1 MNSRTPFSILSVSL
15 FALLLVG
22 VAPAIAQLPATRLD
36 GVFPAGGRIGET
48 VEMTISGAD
57 LDDVNQLLFSVD
69 GISATQKMAEPTPF
83 DEGPQPIENQ
93 FVVTIGAGVAPGRY
107 EVRCRGRYGISGPR
121 SFQVGNL
128 PQVKEIEPNK
138 SPDEATDVPQVPVS
152 IHGQFASPA
161 DIDLYRFQGTA
172 GQRLVIRGEAAQ
184 IDSPTSLVL
193 TLVRSDGRIV
203 SEARRVANDD
213 PTIDV
218 KLPEDGA
225 YLLRAYDLLY
235 TAGAD
240 RVYRIEIGSTPT
252 IDFVFPP
259 VGAAGSNEE
268 YTLYGKNLPGGEAS
282 EWMKDGVTLERLK
295 VRIPI
300 PADVVG
306 TLRYTDR
313 LEPSQAGIDG
323 IEYRVASAAGPSNA
337 VLIGTASGPITV
349 EKSDNDQPTGAQ
361 LLTAPSEVVGQFF
374 PRRDIDWYG
383 FEAKKDDQLWIDV
396 TSHRLGASTDTAIV
410 IFAVEKDAEGKETLK
425 QLDWVNAA
433 VQREGGP
440 EFDERH
446 NDPTYL
452 FKAPAD
458 GSYRLL
464 LRDGHS
470 AVANDPS
477 LTYRLALRPAKS
489 DFRLAMTAMDTSGSI
504 LIRKGG
510 RESVRVVVFRQDGFT
525 GEIKL
530 TAEGLPAGVT
540 APEMLIG
547 PDCNQAVFALTAAP
561 DAAPG
566 VGEIRIKG
574 TSNIGGAEVA
584 RVARISQ
591 PLVNVPF
598 NQPNNGGQSVI
609 AARLVEKLPVV
620 VSDSETER
628 VTIALDGGP
637 AVETSRGGIVKVKYK
652 ATREQG
658 AGGTITGFVF
668 GLPKV
673 MNFPQFNFN
682 GDNGEIDL
690 RFPANMQPGVYAIN
704 IAATLQGMSYS
715 RNPDAV
721 TKTKERQTRITEMLT
736 KAQKSAQEAQ
746 QAATKAN
753 TELNQANTRLQ
764 QATTAKN
771 TADQTL
777 KTATAAQKTAEE
789 TLAAAKAK
797 SAAAPEDA
805 ALKNAVTAAEKT
817 LADANDK
824 LKKATDA
831 DTEANTKLE
840 AATKDKTAAEE
851 AKKTADEQSK
861 SAQEFQQKAQQQKQ
875 QADQKAQQ
883 AQQQANNRNVNHL
896 IFATPITI
904 KVNDYPIK
912 LNGPAEK
919 FAVKQGDKAEVP
931 LTLERLYD
939 FNQAV
944 NFQTVIPQGVSGLQ
958 APNLSIAAG
967 AGDGKVTVTAQPNA
981 TPGDHTML
989 LRVTLNFNGQNLT
1002 FDRPF
1007 TLTVEKVEP
1016 AK

>member
-1 MNSRTPFSILSVSL
+1 MNSRLPFSIVSL
-15 FALLLVG
+15 SFFACLLVG

-36 GVFPAGGRIGET
+36 GVYPAGGRVGET
-48 VEMTISGAD
+48 VEVTISGLD
-57 LDDVNQLLFSVD
+57 LDDVNQLIFSSD

-83 DEGPQPIENQ
+83 DEVPQPIENQ
-93 FVVTIGAGVAPGRY
+93 FVVTIGPGVAAGRY

-128 PQVKEIEPNK
+128 AQVKEIEPNK
-138 SPDEATDVPQVPVS
+138 TPDEATDVPQIPVS

-193 TLVRSDGRIV
+193 SLVGSDGRIV

-213 PTIDV
+213 PSIDI
-218 KLPEDGA
+218 KLPADGS
-225 YLLRAYDLLY
+225 YLLRAYDLLFSG
-235 TAGAD
+235 GAD

-252 IDFVFPP
+252 IEFIFPP
-259 VGAAGSNEE
+259 VGAPGSNEE
-268 YTLYGKNLPGGEAS
+268 YTLYGRNLPGGEAS
-282 EWMKDGVTLERLK
+282 EWTKDGATLERIKL
-295 VRIPI
+295 RIPI

-306 TLRYTDR
+306 SLRYTDR

-323 IEYRVASAAGPSNA
+323 IEYRVASPAGPSNA
-337 VLIGTASGPITV
+337 VLIGTATAPLTF

-361 LLTAPSEVVGQFF
+361 PLTAPCEVVGQFF
-374 PRRDIDWYG
+374 PRRDIDWYA

-410 IFAVEKDAEGKETLK
+410 VFAVEKDAEGKETLK
-425 QLDWVNAA
+425 QLDWVNAS

-446 NDPTYL
+446 NDPIHL

-458 GSYRLL
+458 GTYRLL

-470 AVANDPS
+470 AVATDPS
-477 LTYRLALRPAKS
+477 LTYRLALRPAKP

-510 RESVRVVVFRQDGFT
+510 RESVRVVVFRQDGFA

-530 TAEGLPAGVT
+530 TAEGLPTGVT
-540 APEMLIG
+540 APEMIIG
-547 PDCNQAVFALTAAP
+547 PDCNQAVVVLTAA

-598 NQPNNGGQSVI
+598 SQPNNGGQSVI
-609 AARLVEKLPVV
+609 AARLVDKLPVV
-620 VSDSETER
+620 ISDSETER

-637 AVETSRGGIVKVKYK
+637 AIETSRGGIVKVKYK
-652 ATREQG
+652 ATREEG

-668 GLPKV
+668 GLPKA

-690 RFPANMQPGVYAIN
+690 RFPANMQPGAYAIN

-715 RNPDAV
+715 RNPDAA
-721 TKTKERQTRITEMLT
+721 TKAKERQTRITEMLT

-746 QAATKAN
+746 QTATTAN

-764 QATTAKN
+764 QATAAKN
-771 TADQTL
+771 TADQAL
-777 KTATAAQKTAEE
+777 KTATTAQKAADD
-789 TLAAAKAK
+789 TLNAAKAK
-797 SAAAPEDA
+797 LAAAPEDA

-817 LADANDK
+817 LAEANEK
-824 LKKATDA
+824 LKMATDA
-831 DTEANTKLE
+831 DTEAATKLE
-840 AATKDKTAAEE
+840 TATKERAAAED
-851 AKKTADEQSK
+851 AKKAADEQSK
-861 SAQEFQQKAQQQKQ
+861 TAQEFQQKAQQQKQ

-904 KVNDYPIK
+904 KVTEYPVK
-912 LNGPAEK
+912 LNGPAGN
-919 FAVKQGDKAEVP
+919 FTVKQGEKVEIP
-931 LTLERLYD
+931 LTIERLYD

-958 APNLSIAAG
+958 VPNLSIAAG
-967 AGDGKVTVTAQPNA
+967 VGDGKVTIMAQPNA
-981 TPGDHTML
+981 TPGDHAMT

-1007 TLTVEKVEP
+1007 TLTVEQVQP